1 MAGERA
7 GSGIPNIYSV
17 WKAEGW
23 ASPSYEEQINPDRT
37 ILSLPLSAIKI
48 GDKKSAI
55 KIGDKKSAINIRM
68 KESIITYLTDNSE
81 GKTSEIAEYVGLGLS
96 RTRDYLKEL
105 VEEGIII
112 AEGTSNKERKYKLKR

>member
-37 ILSLPLSAIKI
+37 ILSLPL
-48 GDKKSAI
+48 SAI

-112 AEGTSNKERKYKLKR
+112 AEGTSNKVRKYKLKR